1 MTFIFNV
8 FLIRGASFQNCAAT
22 NKGTLVSKHALI
34 LRNIIYPWLTGQYLL
49 PSKKKSFATH
59 TQTQVGRAIS
69 PSSYAHELALMKL
82 KLQTPTVYL
91 VLSRPGFLVV
101 FLLLNLQFYVY
112 S

>member
-49 PSKKKSFATH
+49 PSKKNSFFQAEIVQLTK
-59 TQTQVGRAIS
+59 GIL
-69 PSSYAHELALMKL
+69 Y
-82 KLQTPTVYL
+82 
-91 VLSRPGFLVV
+91 F
-101 FLLLNLQFYVY
+101 
-112 S
+112 